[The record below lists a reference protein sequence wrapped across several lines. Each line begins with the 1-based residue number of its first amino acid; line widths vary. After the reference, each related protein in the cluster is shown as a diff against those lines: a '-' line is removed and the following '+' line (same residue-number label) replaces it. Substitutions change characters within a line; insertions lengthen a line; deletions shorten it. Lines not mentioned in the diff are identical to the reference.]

1 MSPQPPLFRLKVQQV
16 EQTCLFELSWGRGQQ
31 LVTSLPYPPG
41 LATLFQEW
49 QHVYLTFYKTA
60 TLPLTPITQPDS
72 PLRGRAAE
80 SGGLASVVD
89 WHARLIEAEAK
100 LLYEFHRWL
109 RSGELYEIRA
119 RIAEASRNTSQ
130 QQQAVNLFL
139 TCTPLDLA
147 RLPWEAWEIGTEFAA
162 SGMIRIVRTPANIR
176 AETVAPRRQNR
187 SKARIL
193 AIMGDDSGLNFQTD
207 RDAVRSLSRLADVRF
222 VGWQARGSSSEL
234 KTRIGEAIADPA
246 GWDILFFA
254 GHSNETQIT
263 GGELAIAPNVSMTI
277 HEIAPYLTRAKE
289 QGLQFAIFNSCSGL
303 NIAESLIDLGLSQV
317 AVMRE
322 PIHNRV
328 AQEFLVRFL
337 QNLADYKD
345 VQESLLV
352 ASQFLKLEKNLT
364 YPSAYLIPSLFCHPD
379 AALFQIQPAG
389 WRQRVRPFLPNRW
402 EAIALVSLGTLSLLN
417 PVQDWLLSQ
426 RVYAQAIYR
435 AITAQVPPA
444 DPPPVLLVQIDDK
457 SIRLSGISNPNPI
470 DRVYLASLIDRLVAL
485 DAKVVGVDYVLDR
498 QQPGK
503 DQVLAESV
511 RSAVNHQMW
520 LVFGAIH
527 DSNGQPI
534 SVGEGTGIASPDWSL
549 QGYIPGIPTYVRLPK
564 TKSECDRLCPFAYL
578 LSLVA
583 TMNQTTSDT
592 PQPSLTSTTD
602 LRLQLLESV
611 DQLAPTHP
619 QVAQLRQLHLNSIRR
634 WSGQFNQLWLHP
646 IIDFSIPPDRA
657 YDRIS
662 AWQLLGQEGT
672 TPQLPHLSQQV
683 VIIAAGAYDEAGVN
697 ADQADYFPLP
707 AAMGFW
713 RDRLSTT
720 SSGNFPT
727 DFTGAEAHA
736 YMIHHLLSHRLVVP
750 IPDLWMVLL
759 AAIAGKGAVVV
770 WHLSQP
776 DKRLRYTT
784 RLGVITLPI
793 GYGLIG
799 LQLYLSVAV
808 LLPWLLPSSLFWVY
822 VLLSLRK
829 NHYASP

>member
-1 MSPQPPLFRLKVQQV
+1 MSSHAPTFRLKVQQV

-31 LVTSLPYPPG
+31 LTASLPYPPG
-41 LATLFQEW
+41 LTVLFQEW
-49 QHVYLTFYKTA
+49 QRVYLTFYKTA
-60 TLPLTPITQPDS
+60 SLTLTPILRPDS

-80 SGGLASVVD
+80 SGSLTSVVD
-89 WHARLIEAEAK
+89 WHARVVEAEAK

-119 RIAEASRNTSQ
+119 RIAQTSRTTAEQ
-130 QQQAVNLFL
+130 HQAVNLFL

-162 SGMIRIVRTPANIR
+162 TGMIRIVRTPANIR
-176 AETVAPRRQNR
+176 AETVTPRRRNR

-222 VGWQARGSSSEL
+222 VGWQAGQSSVEL
-234 KTRIGEAIADPA
+234 KTQIGQAIADPE

-277 HEIAPYLTRAKE
+277 CEIAPYLTRAKE

-337 QNLADYKD
+337 QNLAEYKD
-345 VQESLLV
+345 VQESLLAACQV
-352 ASQFLKLEKNLT
+352 LKLEKNLT

-379 AALFQIQPAG
+379 ATLFQIQPVG
-389 WRQRVRPFLPNRW
+389 WRQRIQPFLPNRL
-402 EAIALVSLGTLSLLN
+402 EAIALVGVSVLSLLN
-417 PVQDWLLSQ
+417 PVQDWLLNQ
-426 RVYAQAIYR
+426 RVYAQSMYR
-435 AITAQVPPA
+435 AATGQVPPVA
-444 DPPPVLLVQIDDK
+444 PPPVLLVQIDDK

-470 DRVYLASLIDRLVAL
+470 DRTYLAALVDRLAAL
-485 DAKVVGVDYVLDR
+485 DAQVVGVDYVLDR
-498 QQPGK
+498 QQPGN

-511 RSAVNHQMW
+511 RSAVNQQMW
-520 LVFGAIH
+520 FVFGATR
-527 DSNGQPI
+527 DSNGQPV
-534 SVGEGTGIASPDWSL
+534 SVGEGTGIADLTWSM
-549 QGYIPGIPTYVRLPK
+549 QGFIHGIPTYVRLPR
-564 TKSECDRLCPFAYL
+564 THSECDSLCPFAYL
-578 LSLVA
+578 LSLTTTV
-583 TMNQTTSDT
+583 NQVSPDP
-592 PQPSLTSTTD
+592 PQPALASTTD
-602 LRLQLLESV
+602 LQRQLLESV
-611 DQLAPTHP
+611 DRLSVTDP
-619 QVAQLRQLHLNSIRR
+619 QVAHLRQLHLSPIRR
-634 WSGQFNQLWLHP
+634 WSGQFKQLWLHP

-657 YDRIS
+657 YDRIP
-662 AWQLLGQEGT
+662 AWQLLGQEGA
-672 TPQLPHLSQQV
+672 TPPLPHLSRQV
-683 VIIAAGAYDEAGVN
+683 VIIAAGGYDESGIKS
-697 ADQADYFPLP
+697 DQADYFPLP

-713 RDRLSTT
+713 RDRLHSSST
-720 SSGNFPT
+720 GDFPT
-727 DFTGAEAHA
+727 SFTGAEAHA
-736 YMIHHLLSHRLVVP
+736 YMIHHLLSNRLVVP
-750 IPDLWMVLL
+750 VPDLWMVLL
-759 AAIAGKGAVVV
+759 AAIAGKGAV
-770 WHLSQP
+770 LGLRSSSQQ
-776 DKRLRYTT
+776 KRFRSAQWV
-784 RLGVITLPI
+784 VITLPI
-793 GYGLIG
+793 WYGFIG